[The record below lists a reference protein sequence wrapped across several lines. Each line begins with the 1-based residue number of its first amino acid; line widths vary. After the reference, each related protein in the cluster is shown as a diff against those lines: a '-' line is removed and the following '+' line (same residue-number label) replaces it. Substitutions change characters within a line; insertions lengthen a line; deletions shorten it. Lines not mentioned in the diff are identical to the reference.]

1 MITIQYLKVIII
13 IRKNHIH
20 FRIHLTLNPN
30 DTNTF
35 KIIYIKVLKIIY
47 IKVFF
52 NNKYILLFYI
62 EYEKKIFFI
71 HKRLINKFKNY
82 VIT

>member
-30 DTNTF
+30 DTTTF

-52 NNKYILLFYI
+52 NNKYIYIYIYYYFSLNMKRKYSLFI
-62 EYEKKIFFI
+62 KD
-71 HKRLINKFKNY
+71 
-82 VIT
+82 

>member
-47 IKVFF
+47 QNQDLRDASLIYINELLNQ
-52 NNKYILLFYI
+52 NNPS
-62 EYEKKIFFI
+62 
-71 HKRLINKFKNY
+71 N
-82 VIT
+82 T

>member
-13 IRKNHIH
+13 IQKNHIR

-47 IKVFF
+47 IKVFLIINIYYYF
-52 NNKYILLFYI
+52 TLNMKRKYSLFI
-62 EYEKKIFFI
+62 KD
-71 HKRLINKFKNY
+71 
-82 VIT
+82 